1 MIKLHCMEHFMAW
14 IEVKEQR
21 GRCWKC
27 FNQEIIKCNFD
38 FQSDYQGLRKE
49 IQRTQERDE
58 IDSWSAY

>member
-1 MIKLHCMEHFMAW
+1 MIKLHCIEHFMAW
-14 IEVKEQR
+14 IEVKEQS
-21 GRCWKC
+21 GRCCKC